1 MGASPRPPFPDE
13 CTHHSYA
20 FSRGLPFPNWELPC
34 PGAMCPPIQVHS
46 CIYTQKCM
54 HTWTH
59 RSIRACVCACMH
71 MYIHAH
77 RAIYVFVYMHM
88 CTRSHT
94 HACKHTHIH
103 IPRAHA
109 CTHTHTPDYSRE
121 VMASA
126 SVVQFMPASPA
137 LWAQAD
143 AGLQLILTQ
152 LLPLY
157 HPASFTPLSL
167 NPSLEGS
174 DVPVPLPW
182 APLLR
187 NPT

>member
-1 MGASPRPPFPDE
+1 
-13 CTHHSYA
+13 
-20 FSRGLPFPNWELPC
+20 
-34 PGAMCPPIQVHS
+34 MCV
-46 CIYTQKCM
+46 CM
-54 HTWTH
+54 H
-59 RSIRACVCACMH
+59 
-71 MYIHAH
+71 AH
-77 RAIYVFVYMHM
+77 VYTCPQSHIYVCVHAYVHTLTRMHAN
-88 CTRSHT
+88 THT
-94 HACKHTHIH
+94 STYHVHM
-103 IPRAHA
+103 RA
-109 CTHTHTPDYSRE
+109 HTHTPDYSRE

-126 SVVQFMPASPA
+126 SVVQFMPESPA

-167 NPSLEGS
+167 NPSLDGS